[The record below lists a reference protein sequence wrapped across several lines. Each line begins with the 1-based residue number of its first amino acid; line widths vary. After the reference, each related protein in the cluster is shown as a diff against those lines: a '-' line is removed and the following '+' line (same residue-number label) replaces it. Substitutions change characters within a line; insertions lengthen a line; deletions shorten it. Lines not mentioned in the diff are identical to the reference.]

1 MSSSSKKIT
10 LKSSD
15 GESFEVEEA
24 VALESHTIGL
34 VIENGYA
41 DNGIPLANVTSK
53 ILAMVIEYCKRH
65 VDAAKPDEKI
75 FEDDLEAWDQ
85 AFVKVDQATLFDL
98 INAAAYLNIKS
109 LLDLTCQIKCKT
121 PEEIRK
127 AFNIKDEFTQE
138 EEEEVR
144 RENPWAFE

>member
-10 LKSSD
+10 LKSCD
-15 GESFEVEEA
+15 GEPFEVGEA

-41 DNGIPLANVTSK
+41 DNGIPLANVTGK

-85 AFVKVDQATLFDL
+85 AFVK
-98 INAAAYLNIKS
+98 AAAYLNIKS